1 LTSAGSA
8 PPVFSTIKVAMT
20 PEPEARRYSL
30 ATFVRDV
37 FRACRELRHDIRPMA
52 RYWMQTEAHVHAM
65 AIAGYVLLSF
75 FPFMLVVIALCRNV
89 LQSPDAELSLY
100 VAIRDY
106 FPGETGDF
114 LVRNLRVSANLNR
127 NLEWVS
133 VLLLLFTANGVFIP
147 LEVAL
152 NRAWGVSVNRSIV
165 MNQLASIGLIFTCGG
180 LALLSAAMTGAGGTV
195 WRVIFGPGA
204 AAPGMLM
211 TAVFKLASIPITI
224 FVLFLVYWLLPNTK
238 VPARLILPRAV
249 VIGLALEALK
259 WVNLL
264 VWPWLYTKLSREY
277 GVFVNSVTIL
287 TWSSLAALAVLGG
300 ADWSARRARL
310 SILSSKDEPEV

>member
-1 LTSAGSA
+1 
-8 PPVFSTIKVAMT
+8 MT
-20 PEPEARRYSL
+20 PVPVLRSSSL
-30 ATFVRDV
+30 KGFVRDV
-37 FRACRELRHDIRPMA
+37 GGACGELRHDIRPMA
-52 RYWMQTEAHVHAM
+52 RYWLETEAHVHAM

-75 FPFMLVVIALCRNV
+75 YPFMLVVIALCRNV
-89 LQSPDAELSLY
+89 LASPEAELALY

-114 LVRNLRVSANLNR
+114 LARNLRVSANMNR

-133 VLLLLFTANGVFIP
+133 VVLLLFTANGVFIP

-152 NRAWGVSVNRSIV
+152 NRAWGVKVNRSIV
-165 MNQLASIGLIFTCGG
+165 MNQLVSVGLIFLCGG
-180 LALLSAAMTGAGGTV
+180 LALLSAALTGAGATV
-195 WRVIFGPGA
+195 WRALFGLD
-204 AAPGMLM
+204 AAPPGMFITGL
-211 TAVFKLASIPITI
+211 FKLASIPITI

-259 WVNLL
+259 WINLL
-264 VWPWLYTKLSREY
+264 IWPWLYSKLSREY

-310 SILSSKDEPEV
+310 AQEEEKRDRMGAELLPPTQV

>member
-1 LTSAGSA
+1 MTDSTEVQQH
-8 PPVFSTIKVAMT
+8 PPGGFLRDIGA
-20 PEPEARRYSL
+20 A
-30 ATFVRDV
+30 FV
-37 FRACRELRHDIRPMA
+37 ELRHDIRPMA

-75 FPFMLVVIALCRNV
+75 YPFMLVVIALCRNV
-89 LQSPDAELSLY
+89 LGSPEAEQALY

-114 LVRNLRVSANLNR
+114 LARNLRFSASMNR

-133 VLLLLFTANGVFIP
+133 VVLLLFTANGVFIP

-152 NRAWGVSVNRSIV
+152 NRAWGVAVNRSIV
-165 MNQLASIGLIFTCGG
+165 MNQLVSVGLIFTCGG
-180 LALLSAAMTGAGGTV
+180 LALLSAAMTGVGGALWAAV
-195 WRVIFGPGA
+195 FGPTA
-204 AAPGMLM
+204 PAPGFLL
-211 TAVFKLASIPITI
+211 TGLFKLASIPITI

-249 VIGLALEALK
+249 VIGLALELLK

-264 VWPWLYTKLSREY
+264 IWPWLYSKFQREY

-287 TWSSLAALAVLGG
+287 TWTSLAALAVLGG

-310 SILSSKDEPEV
+310 AQADEKRDRMGAETLPPTQV

>member
-1 LTSAGSA
+1 MNDLPEVGPVQEAGFVGGVRSAFG
-8 PPVFSTIKVAMT
+8 
-20 PEPEARRYSL
+20 
-30 ATFVRDV
+30 
-37 FRACRELRHDIRPMA
+37 ELREDIRPMA
-52 RYWMQTEAHVHAM
+52 RYWLETEAHVHAM

-75 FPFMLVVIALCRNV
+75 YPFMLVVIAICRYV
-89 LQSPDAELSLY
+89 LGSPDIEQALY

-114 LVRNLRVSANLNR
+114 LARNLRVSASMNR

-152 NRAWGVSVNRSIV
+152 NRAWGVTVNRSLV
-165 MNQLASIGLIFTCGG
+165 MNQLVSVGLIFACGG
-180 LALLSAAMTGAGGTV
+180 LALLSAALTGAGGVV
-195 WRVIFGPGA
+195 WKVIFGA
-204 AAPGMLM
+204 EASAPGLLF
-211 TAVFKLASIPITI
+211 TGLFKLASIPITI
-224 FVLFLVYWLLPNTK
+224 FVLFLIYWLLPNTK
-238 VPARLILPRAV
+238 VPAREVLPRAV

-264 VWPWLYTKLSREY
+264 IWPWLYSKFQREY

-310 SILSSKDEPEV
+310 AQAGANRDRMGAETLPSTQV

>member
-1 LTSAGSA
+1 
-8 PPVFSTIKVAMT
+8 M
-20 PEPEARRYSL
+20 
-30 ATFVRDV
+30 TFVPEVDQKPVNRGLFGDV
-37 FRACRELRHDIRPMA
+37 FESFRELRHDIRPMA
-52 RYWMQTEAHVHAM
+52 RYWLETEAHVHAM

-75 FPFMLVVIALCRNV
+75 YPFMLVVIALCRDV
-89 LQSPDAELSLY
+89 IGSVEAEQALY

-114 LVRNLRVSANLNR
+114 LARNLRFSAMANR

-152 NRAWGVSVNRSIV
+152 NRAWGVTVNRSLV
-165 MNQLASIGLIFTCGG
+165 MNQLVSISLIFTCGG
-180 LALLSAAMTGAGGTV
+180 LALLSAALTGAGGAL
-195 WRVIFGPGA
+195 WSALFGPTA
-204 AAPGMLM
+204 AAPGVFITGL
-211 TAVFKLASIPITI
+211 FKLASVPITI
-224 FVLFLVYWLLPNTK
+224 FVLFLIYWLLPNTK
-238 VPARLILPRAV
+238 VPARAILPRAV

-264 VWPWLYTKLSREY
+264 IWPWLYSKFQREY

-300 ADWSARRARL
+300 ADWSARRVRL
-310 SILSSKDEPEV
+310 AQQEANRDRMGAETLPPTQV

>member
-1 LTSAGSA
+1 
-8 PPVFSTIKVAMT
+8 MT
-20 PEPEARRYSL
+20 PEPEAHRYSL

-89 LQSPDAELSLY
+89 LQSPDAELALY

-165 MNQLASIGLIFTCGG
+165 MNQLVSIGLIFTCGG

-211 TAVFKLASIPITI
+211 AAVFKLASIPITI

-310 SILSSKDEPEV
+310 SILSSKDEPAV

>member
-1 LTSAGSA
+1 VSETGEANGNPLSRFTGEVWA
-8 PPVFSTIKVAMT
+8 AM
-20 PEPEARRYSL
+20 
-30 ATFVRDV
+30 
-37 FRACRELRHDIRPMA
+37 RELRHDIRPMA
-52 RYWMQTEAHVHAM
+52 RYWMETEAHVHAM

-75 FPFMLVVIALCRNV
+75 YPFMLVVIALCRNV
-89 LQSPDAELSLY
+89 LGSPDAEQALY

-114 LVRNLRVSANLNR
+114 LARNLRFSANMNR

-152 NRAWGVSVNRSIV
+152 NRAWGVTVNRSIV
-165 MNQLASIGLIFTCGG
+165 MNQLVSVGLIFLCGG
-180 LALLSAAMTGAGGTV
+180 LALLSAALTGAGGAV
-195 WRVIFGPGA
+195 WAAVFGPSA
-204 AAPGMLM
+204 PAPGFLL
-211 TAVFKLASIPITI
+211 TGLFKLASIPVTI
-224 FVLFLVYWLLPNTK
+224 LVLFLVYWLLPNAK

-259 WVNLL
+259 WVNLAI
-264 VWPWLYTKLSREY
+264 WPWLYSKLSREY
-277 GVFVNSVTIL
+277 GVFVNSVTIV

-310 SILSSKDEPEV
+310 AQAEEKRDRMGAESLPPTQV

>member
-1 LTSAGSA
+1 
-8 PPVFSTIKVAMT
+8 MT
-20 PEPEARRYSL
+20 TEPEAPRISP
-30 ATFVRDV
+30 ATFVLDV
-37 FRACRELRHDIRPMA
+37 IRACRELRHDIRPMA

-75 FPFMLVVIALCRNV
+75 YPFMLVVIALCRNV
-89 LQSPDAELSLY
+89 LGSPDAELALY

-114 LVRNLRVSANLNR
+114 LVRNLRASANLNR

-152 NRAWGVSVNRSIV
+152 NRAWGVTVNRSIV

-224 FVLFLVYWLLPNTK
+224 FVLFLVYWLLPNTR

-249 VIGLALEALK
+249 VIGLALEVLK

-310 SILSSKDEPEV
+310 AQADEKRDRMGAELLPPTQV

>member
-1 LTSAGSA
+1 
-8 PPVFSTIKVAMT
+8 MT
-20 PEPEARRYSL
+20 PEPEATRNALTS
-30 ATFVRDV
+30 FIPDV
-37 FRACRELRHDIRPMA
+37 FRACRELRHDIRPMV

-75 FPFMLVVIALCRNV
+75 YPFMLVVIALCRNV
-89 LQSPDAELSLY
+89 LGAPDAELALY

-127 NLEWVS
+127 NIEWVP

-152 NRAWGVSVNRSIV
+152 NRAWGVTVNRSII
-165 MNQLASIGLIFTCGG
+165 MNQLVSVGLIFTCGG

-204 AAPGMLM
+204 ATPGILM
-211 TAVFKLASIPITI
+211 TVVFKLASIPITI

-249 VIGLALEALK
+249 VIGLALEGLK
-259 WVNLL
+259 WLNLL

-287 TWSSLAALAVLGG
+287 SWSSLASLAVLGG

-310 SILSSKDEPEV
+310 AQADEKRDRMGADLLPPTQV

>member
-1 LTSAGSA
+1 
-8 PPVFSTIKVAMT
+8 MT

-37 FRACRELRHDIRPMA
+37 FRACCELRHDIRPMA

-89 LQSPDAELSLY
+89 LQSPDAELALY

-310 SILSSKDEPEV
+310 SILSSKDEPEA

>member
-1 LTSAGSA
+1 MEQMAEVR
-8 PPVFSTIKVAMT
+8 PNPVLQF
-20 PEPEARRYSL
+20 L
-30 ATFVRDV
+30 RDV
-37 FRACRELRHDIRPMA
+37 RGAVLELRHDIRPMA
-52 RYWMQTEAHVHAM
+52 RYWMETEAHVHAM

-75 FPFMLVVIALCRNV
+75 YPFMLVVIALCRNV
-89 LQSPDAELSLY
+89 LNSPEAEQALY

-114 LVRNLRVSANLNR
+114 LARNLRFSASLNR

-152 NRAWGVSVNRSIV
+152 NRAWGVTVNRSIV
-165 MNQLASIGLIFTCGG
+165 MNQLVSVGLIFTCGG
-180 LALLSAAMTGAGGTV
+180 LALLSAAMTGAGGAV
-195 WRVIFGPGA
+195 WAALAGA
-204 AAPGMLM
+204 SAPAPGFLL
-211 TAVFKLASIPITI
+211 TGLFKLASIPITI
-224 FVLFLVYWLLPNTK
+224 FVLFLVYWLLPNAK

-249 VIGLALEALK
+249 VIGLALELLK

-264 VWPWLYTKLSREY
+264 VWPWLYEKFRREY

-287 TWSSLAALAVLGG
+287 TWTSLAALAVLGG

-310 SILSSKDEPEV
+310 AQEEAKRDRMGAESLPPTQV

>member
-1 LTSAGSA
+1 
-8 PPVFSTIKVAMT
+8 MT
-20 PEPEARRYSL
+20 PAPEARSHPVIR
-30 ATFVRDV
+30 FGRDV
-37 FRACRELRHDIRPMA
+37 IGACAELRHDIRPMA
-52 RYWMQTEAHVHAM
+52 RYWLETEAHVHAM

-75 FPFMLVVIALCRNV
+75 YPFMLVVIALCRNV
-89 LQSPDAELSLY
+89 LESPEAELALY

-114 LVRNLRVSANLNR
+114 LARNLRVSAGMNR
-127 NLEWVS
+127 HLEWVS
-133 VLLLLFTANGVFIP
+133 VGLLLFTANGIFIP

-152 NRAWGVSVNRSIV
+152 NRAWNVKVNRSIV
-165 MNQLASIGLIFTCGG
+165 MNQLVSIGLIFLCGG
-180 LALLSAAMTGAGGTV
+180 LALLSAAMTGAGATL
-195 WRVIFGPGA
+195 WRVFFGSAASPPGA
-204 AAPGMLM
+204 FITGL
-211 TAVFKLASIPITI
+211 FKLASIPITI

-238 VPARLILPRAV
+238 VPARLLLPRAV

-259 WVNLL
+259 WINLL
-264 VWPWLYTKLSREY
+264 IWPWLYSKLSREY

-310 SILSSKDEPEV
+310 AQQDPKRDRMGADLLPPTQV